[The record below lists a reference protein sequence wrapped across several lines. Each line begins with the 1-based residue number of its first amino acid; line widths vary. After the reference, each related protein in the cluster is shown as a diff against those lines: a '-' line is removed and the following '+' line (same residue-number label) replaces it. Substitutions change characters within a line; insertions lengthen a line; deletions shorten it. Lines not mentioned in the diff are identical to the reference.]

1 MRLEKQES
9 IERAS
14 RQETVH
20 CGRCREK
27 KQSQSMSSEEFSLV
41 LVVDEAKQAPELS
54 QCES

>member
-27 KQSQSMSSEEFSLV
+27 QSQRMSSEEFSLV